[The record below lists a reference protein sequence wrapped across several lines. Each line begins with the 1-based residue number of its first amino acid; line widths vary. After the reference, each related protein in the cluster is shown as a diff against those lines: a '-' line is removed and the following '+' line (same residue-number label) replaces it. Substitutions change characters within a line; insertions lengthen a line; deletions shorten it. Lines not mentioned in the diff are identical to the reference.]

1 MPHAVQ
7 LVVELPPMGQ
17 LGLPELIVILVIIIF
32 LFGANR
38 TPELAK
44 GVGSAIRNFRNETDG
59 KDSASGPRTT
69 TCPSCSTV
77 NEPDSRFC
85 RNCGGKLS

>member
-1 MPHAVQ
+1 
-7 LVVELPPMGQ
+7 MGQ

-38 TPELAK
+38 IPEIAK
-44 GVGSAIRNFRNETDG
+44 GIGSAIRNFKNESEGRDA
-59 KDSASGPRTT
+59 SSSGPRLT
-69 TCPSCSTV
+69 TCPSCSTP

-85 RNCGGKLS
+85 RKCGGKLS